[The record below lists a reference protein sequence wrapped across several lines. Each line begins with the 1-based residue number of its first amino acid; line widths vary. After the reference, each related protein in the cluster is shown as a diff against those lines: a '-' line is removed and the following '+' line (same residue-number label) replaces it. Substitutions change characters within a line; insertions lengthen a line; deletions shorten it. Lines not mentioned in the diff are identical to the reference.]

1 MHRANRDED
10 SLEIYLSLLV
20 WKVAAM
26 GLALSIIRTPD
37 RTEVLCGNCYR
48 EVTAAEVNGSMVKV
62 LEVRSI
68 A

>member
-1 MHRANRDED
+1 
-10 SLEIYLSLLV
+10 
-20 WKVAAM
+20 M
-26 GLALSIIRTPD
+26 GLALSIIKTPD

>member
-1 MHRANRDED
+1 
-10 SLEIYLSLLV
+10 
-20 WKVAAM
+20 M

-37 RTEVLCGNCYR
+37 RTEVLCGNCYH
-48 EVTAAEVNGSMVKV
+48 EVAAAEVNGSMVKV

>member
-37 RTEVLCGNCYR
+37 RTERFYV
-48 EVTAAEVNGSMVKV
+48 VTVTVK
-62 LEVRSI
+62 LQQQK
-68 A
+68 